1 MSVKIS
7 DICTVPTIAKAAPG
21 AGAVEV
27 PAVGVFQLCVTVVS
41 SAQIF
46 D

>member
-7 DICTVPTIAKAAPG
+7 DICTVPSIAKAAPG
-21 AGAVEV
+21 AGAIEV
-27 PAVGVFQLCVTVVS
+27 PAVVVFQLCVTVVS
-41 SAQIF
+41 SPQIF

>member
-7 DICTVPTIAKAAPG
+7 DICTVPSNAKAAPG

-27 PAVGVFQLCVTVVS
+27 PAVGVFQLWVTVVS
-41 SAQIF
+41 SPHIF